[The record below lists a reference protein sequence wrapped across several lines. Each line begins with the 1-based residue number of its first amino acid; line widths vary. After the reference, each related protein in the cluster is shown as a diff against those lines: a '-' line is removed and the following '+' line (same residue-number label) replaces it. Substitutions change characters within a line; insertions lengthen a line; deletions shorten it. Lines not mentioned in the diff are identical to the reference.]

1 MTAAEPAPAVVV
13 SGLVKRFRSG
23 NRAIAA
29 LDGLDCIVP
38 QGGITAVVGPDAA
51 GKTTLLRLIA
61 GLLRPDSGRIEVMGR
76 DAVGEAAAIHAEIGY
91 MPQRFGLYEDLTV
104 AENLSLHADLRQLVG
119 APRRERFDELLRF
132 TGLAPFTGRLAG
144 KLSGG
149 MKQKLGLAC
158 SLLARPA
165 LLLLDEPSVGVDPL
179 SRRQLWSIVESLA
192 QAGTTV
198 LWSTTYLDEAERC
211 REVLLLH
218 EGRLLAHGPPG
229 DFTAPLRGL
238 AFLARVPP
246 KRRRNL
252 RALAAAM
259 PEVADAAIHGAG
271 VRLVMRPGAPAP
283 VAGAFDGAVLEM
295 FSPRLEDAFAVTLA
309 GSSLT
314 APPPPSP
321 TIHARAPSG
330 PVIEARELTK
340 AYGDF
345 IAVDRVS
352 FTVRQGEIFGLLGPN
367 GAGKSTI
374 FRMLCG
380 LAAPSAGTARVAGID
395 LGHAA
400 AVARAR
406 IGYMPQKFSL
416 YGELSVRQNLDF
428 FARAYG
434 LSGARRE
441 ARIQWVLDEF
451 ALSGEARAAC
461 NDLPVGY
468 KQRLSLGAALMHEPA
483 ILFLDEPTSGVD
495 PLARRVFWDRIAQL
509 SDRGVTVMVTSHFLD
524 EAEYC
529 DRLAIIHRSRLIA
542 AATPEELKAPLISPA
557 LPLPTLD
564 DAFAALIQASER
576 GEAA

>member
-1 MTAAEPAPAVVV
+1 MTAAEPAPAVSV

-23 NRAIAA
+23 NRVVTA
-29 LDGLDCIVP
+29 LDGLDCLVP
-38 QGGITAVVGPDAA
+38 LGGITAVVGPDAA

-61 GLLRPDSGRIEVMGR
+61 GLLRPDSGQIEVMGR
-76 DAVGEAAAIHAEIGY
+76 DTVAGAASIQSEIGY

-104 AENLSLHADLRQLVG
+104 AENLSLHADLRNLVG
-119 APRRERFDELLRF
+119 VPRRERFDELLRF
-132 TGLAPFTGRLAG
+132 TGLASFTGRLAG

-179 SRRQLWSIVESLA
+179 SRREFWKIIENLSQG
-192 QAGTTV
+192 GTTV

-218 EGRLLAHGPPG
+218 EGRLLAHGPPVG
-229 DFTAPLRGL
+229 FTAPLRGRT
-238 AFLARVPP
+238 FLARVPP
-246 KRRRNL
+246 ERRRKL
-252 RALAAAM
+252 CALAIAM
-259 PEVADAAIHGAG
+259 PGIADAAIHGAG
-271 VRLVMRPGAPAP
+271 VRLITRPGVSAPDS
-283 VAGAFDGAVLEM
+283 GAFAGIVVEPLA
-295 FSPRLEDAFAVTLA
+295 PRLEDAFAATLA
-309 GSSLT
+309 GKSAAAPLPALSSV
-314 APPPPSP
+314 
-321 TIHARAPSG
+321 RAEMPGG
-330 PVIEARELTK
+330 PVIEAKELTK
-340 AYGDF
+340 SFGGF

-352 FTVRQGEIFGLLGPN
+352 FTVRRGEIFGLLGPN

-380 LAAPSAGTARVAGID
+380 LTAPSAGTARVAGID
-395 LGHAA
+395 L
-400 AVARAR
+400 ARAASQAR
-406 IGYMPQKFSL
+406 AHIGYMPQKFSL
-416 YGELSVRQNLDF
+416 YGDLSVRQNLDF
-428 FARAYG
+428 FAGAYG

-441 ARIQWVLDEF
+441 MRIRWVLDEF
-451 ALSGEARAAC
+451 ALSGEARTAC

-468 KQRLSLGAALMHEPA
+468 KQRLSLGVALMHEPE

-495 PLARRVFWDRIAQL
+495 PLTRRAFWDRIAQL

-542 AATPEELKAPLISPA
+542 AATPEALKAPLVSTA

-576 GEAA
+576 EDAA